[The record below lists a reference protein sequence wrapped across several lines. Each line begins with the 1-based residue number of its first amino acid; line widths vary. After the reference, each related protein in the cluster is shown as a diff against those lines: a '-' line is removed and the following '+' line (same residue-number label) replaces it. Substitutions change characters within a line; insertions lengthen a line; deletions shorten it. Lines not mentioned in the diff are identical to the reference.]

1 MFGSKVSAIGLT
13 PKRLTLKIESRLNQQ
28 APIDEKQAAIVS
40 DIRPVTRLLSWTAP
54 HLDQKLCY
62 LRGNANVSGKALA
75 AGFTRHSPAASA
87 LPLTKVA
94 LSN

>member
-1 MFGSKVSAIGLT
+1 LSERMGRFKLLAFVA
-13 PKRLTLKIESRLNQQ
+13 
-28 APIDEKQAAIVS
+28 DERRWELI
-40 DIRPVTRLLSWTAP
+40 SWTAP
-54 HLDQKLCY
+54 HLNQKLSY
-62 LRGNANVSGKALA
+62 LRGSANVSGKALT